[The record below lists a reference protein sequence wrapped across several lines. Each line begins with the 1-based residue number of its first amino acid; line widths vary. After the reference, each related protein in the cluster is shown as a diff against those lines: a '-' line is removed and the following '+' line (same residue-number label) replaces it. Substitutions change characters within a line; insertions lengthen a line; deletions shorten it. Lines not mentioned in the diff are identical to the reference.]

1 MRITQSSPAFWRAN
15 IALFL
20 SAFSVFALLY
30 SVQPLLPLFSAEFAL
45 DAGQSSLSL
54 SVTTFVLAFAMVLA
68 SWLADRWGRRELM
81 TVCLLL
87 SGLIGLAIAFVPH
100 WGSIVALRALLGLSL
115 SGVPA
120 VAMVY
125 LSEEMEPEAFGFS
138 MGLYIGGNAIG
149 GMAGRLLVGIL
160 ADYVSWRF
168 ALGALGCLVLVNCLA
183 FRALLPVPRH
193 SHRQRMNAGAFIAA
207 IAASFRDAGLRL
219 LFLEALL
226 LMGAFVTLYNYT
238 GFRLLQ
244 PPYSLSQ
251 TAISFIFVIYLV
263 GTGSSAWMGALA
275 GRLGRRKV
283 LWLMTLVMGAGLAL
297 TCTSSVFLIIAG
309 LAITTFGFFG
319 GHSIASSWVGR
330 RARSARAQASALYLF
345 FYYTGSS
352 ILGTAGGF
360 AWTHLG
366 WGGVV
371 LVSGGAILLAFLL
384 SVRLFFLPPLPVP
397 ETPVG
402 EPPAL

>member
-30 SVQPLLPLFSAEFAL
+30 SVQPLLPVFSAEFAL
-45 DAGQSSLSL
+45 NAGQSSLSL
-54 SVTTFVLAFAMVLA
+54 SVTTGVLAFAMVLA

-87 SGLIGLAIAFVPH
+87 SGLIGLAIAFIPH

-125 LSEEMEPEAFGFS
+125 LSEEMAPEAFGFS

-149 GMAGRLLVGIL
+149 GMAGRLLIGIL
-160 ADYVSWRF
+160 SDYISWRF
-168 ALGALGCLVLVNCLA
+168 ALGALGLLVLVNCAA
-183 FRALLPVPRH
+183 FWWLLPPPRH
-193 SHRQRMNAGAFIAA
+193 SHRQRMNAGAFLAA
-207 IAASFRDAGLRL
+207 VGASFRDRGLRL
-219 LFLEALL
+219 LFAEALL

-238 GFRLLQ
+238 GFRLTQ
-244 PPYSLSQ
+244 APYSLSQ
-251 TAISFIFVIYLV
+251 TAVSFIFVIYLV

-283 LWLMTLVMGAGLAL
+283 LWLMTLVMALGLAL
-297 TCTSSVFLIIAG
+297 TCLPHVTTVIAG
-309 LAITTFGFFG
+309 LAVTTFGFFG

-345 FYYTGSS
+345 FYYAGSS

-360 AWTHLG
+360 AWTGMG
-366 WGGVV
+366 WAGVV
-371 LVSGGAILLAFLL
+371 AVSGGAILAAFLI
-384 SVRLFFLPPLPVP
+384 SVRLFFLPPLAIP
-397 ETPVG
+397 ETPVE
-402 EPPAL
+402 EPQAL